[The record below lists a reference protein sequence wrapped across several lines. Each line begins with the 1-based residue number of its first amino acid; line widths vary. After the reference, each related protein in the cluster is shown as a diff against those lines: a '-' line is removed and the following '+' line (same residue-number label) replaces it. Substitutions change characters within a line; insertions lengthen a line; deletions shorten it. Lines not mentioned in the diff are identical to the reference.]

1 MKAWTKEA
9 SMLEALTTED
19 PSAPTPAP
27 EFRRMEPFI
36 GTWLLEGDQLET
48 EIGPACTVEALETF
62 EWLTGGHFVVHRFEG
77 RVGDE
82 PAACIEV
89 IGYDAARGEH
99 PARTFYND
107 GRTSDWRLRETGE
120 TWTLTGEWDGA
131 SGPVTVRC
139 TTAFAE
145 GGGMRTS
152 RWEYAKPGGEWT
164 LFWDVRATKS
174 G

>member
-1 MKAWTKEA
+1 
-9 SMLEALTTED
+9 MLEALSAD
-19 PSAPTPAP
+19 PAGPSAAP

-36 GTWLLEGDQLET
+36 GTWLLEGEQLDT
-48 EIGPACTVEALETF
+48 EIGPASPVEALETF

-77 RVGDE
+77 RVGEE

-107 GRTSDWRLRETGE
+107 GRTADWRLRETGD
-120 TWTLTGEWDGA
+120 TWTLTGEW
-131 SGPVTVRC
+131 SGPSGPMTVRC
-139 TTAFAE
+139 TTNFAD
-145 GGGMRTS
+145 GGCARTS
-152 RWEYAKPGGEWT
+152 KWEYAKPGGEWT
-164 LFWDVRATKS
+164 TFWDVRATKS